1 MTIQSYLAQLA
12 DAMPRMMPER
22 DQIVADVRA
31 HIEEDMQRGEAVDAV
46 LTRFGDPANLA
57 ASYLSEIPLVSAS
70 FRRRAVAMAIDIA
83 IPGVIAVTLAML
95 AATSGHASLDTML
108 RDPAIIGLFAVTAGF
123 VAYIVVGDSRFGQ
136 TLGKHWLK
144 LLVVRESGARISVC
158 QAIVRLLP
166 CVLHIWWI
174 DVIFALFTERRQRA
188 FELLSKTRVVTIDP
202 AHRSYLEHRPSVSLA
217 GGQTTQMQ

>member
-22 DQIVADVRA
+22 EKIVADVRA
-31 HIEEDMQRGEAVDAV
+31 HIEEDMQRGEALDAV

-57 ASYLSEIPLVSAS
+57 ASYLSEVPLVSAS
-70 FRRRAVAMAIDIA
+70 FWRRAVAMAIDVA
-83 IPGVIAVTLAML
+83 IPAVIAVPLAMM
-95 AATSGHASLDTML
+95 SGKVSPDTML
-108 RDPAIIGLFAVTAGF
+108 LDPAIIGLLAVTVGF
-123 VAYIVVGDSRFGQ
+123 VAYILVGESRFGQ
-136 TLGKHWLK
+136 TLGKHWLN
-144 LLVVRESGARISVC
+144 LLVVRESGARISVG

-174 DVIFALFTERRQRA
+174 DVIFALFTEKRQRA

-202 AHRSYLEHRPSVSLA
+202 THRWYLEHRPSVSLP
-217 GGQTTQMQ
+217 GDQTAQMQ

>member
-22 DQIVADVRA
+22 EQIVADVRA
-31 HIEEDMQRGEAVDAV
+31 HIEEDMQRGEALDAV
-46 LTRFGDPANLA
+46 LTGLGDPENLA

-70 FRRRAVAMAIDIA
+70 SWRRAVAMAIDVAIA
-83 IPGVIAVTLAML
+83 GVIALPLAVLGQVSPDTLPL
-95 AATSGHASLDTML
+95 V
-108 RDPAIIGLFAVTAGF
+108 PAIIGLLAVTVGF
-123 VAYIVVGDSRFGQ
+123 IAYIVVGDSRFGQ
-136 TLGKHWLK
+136 TLGKHWLN
-144 LLVVRESGARISVC
+144 LLVVRESGTRISVG

-174 DVIFALFTERRQRA
+174 DMIFALFTERRQRA

-202 AHRSYLEHRPSVSLA
+202 THRRYLEHRPSVSLA
-217 GGQTTQMQ
+217 RDQTAQVQ

>member
-22 DQIVADVRA
+22 EQIVADVRT
-31 HIEEDMQRGEAVDAV
+31 HIEEDMQRGEALDAV

-57 ASYLSEIPLVSAS
+57 ASYLSEVPLISAS
-70 FRRRAVAMAIDIA
+70 FWRRAVAMAIDVAIPGAIA
-83 IPGVIAVTLAML
+83 IPLAVLGRVSPDTLPL
-95 AATSGHASLDTML
+95 V
-108 RDPAIIGLFAVTAGF
+108 PAIISLLAVIVGF
-123 VAYIVVGDSRFGQ
+123 IAYIVIGDSRFGQ
-136 TLGKHWLK
+136 TLGKHWLD
-144 LLVVRESGARISVC
+144 LLVVRESGARISVG

-174 DVIFALFTERRQRA
+174 DVVFALFTERRQRA

-202 AHRSYLEHRPSVSLA
+202 SHRWHLEHRPSVSLA
-217 GGQTTQMQ
+217 RDQTAQIQ

>member
-22 DQIVADVRA
+22 EQIVADVRT
-31 HIEEDMQRGEAVDAV
+31 HIEEDMQRGEALDAV

-57 ASYLSEIPLVSAS
+57 ASYLSEVPLISAS
-70 FRRRAVAMAIDIA
+70 FWRRAVAMAIDVAIPGAIA
-83 IPGVIAVTLAML
+83 IPLAVLGRVSPDTLPL
-95 AATSGHASLDTML
+95 V
-108 RDPAIIGLFAVTAGF
+108 PAFIGLLAVIVGF
-123 VAYIVVGDSRFGQ
+123 IAYIVVGDSRFGQ
-136 TLGKHWLK
+136 TLGKHWLD
-144 LLVVRESGARISVC
+144 LLVVRESGARISVG

-174 DVIFALFTERRQRA
+174 DVVFALFTERRQRA

>member
-1 MTIQSYLAQLA
+1 MTLQSYLAQLA

-22 DQIVADVRA
+22 EQIVADVRA
-31 HIEEDMQRGEAVDAV
+31 HIEEDMQRGEALDAV
-46 LTRFGDPANLA
+46 LARFGDPANLA

-70 FRRRAVAMAIDIA
+70 FWRRAVAMAIDLA
-83 IPGVIAVTLAML
+83 IPGVIAVPLAVL
-95 AATSGHASLDTML
+95 AATSGHVSRDAML
-108 RDPAIIGLFAVTAGF
+108 LEPAVIGVIAVTAGF
-123 VAYIVVGDSRFGQ
+123 VAYILVGDSRFGQ
-136 TLGKHWLK
+136 TLGKHWLN
-144 LLVVRESGARISVC
+144 LLVVRESGARISVG

-202 AHRSYLEHRPSVSLA
+202 ALRRQSEDRPSASLA
-217 GGQTTQMQ
+217 GDRAAQTQ

>member
-22 DQIVADVRA
+22 EQIVADVRA
-31 HIEEDMQRGEAVDAV
+31 HIEEDMQRGEALDAV

-57 ASYLSEIPLVSAS
+57 ASYLSEVPLVCAS
-70 FRRRAVAMAIDIA
+70 FWRRAVAMAIDVG
-83 IPGVIAVTLAML
+83 IPGVIAVPLAVL
-95 AATSGHASLDTML
+95 AATSGHVSRDTML
-108 RDPAIIGLFAVTAGF
+108 LDPAIIGVLAVTAGF
-123 VAYIVVGDSRFGQ
+123 VAYILVGDSRFGQ
-136 TLGKHWLK
+136 TLGKHWLN
-144 LLVVRESGARISVC
+144 LLVVRESGARISVG

-166 CVLHIWWI
+166 CVLHVWWI

-202 AHRSYLEHRPSVSLA
+202 THRWYLEHPPSVSLP
-217 GGQTTQMQ
+217 GDQTAQMQ